1 MYVKTDERACSRIT
15 LSLKTALDTLFLWIG
30 TVVLCFC
37 LFFAIG
43 TVQFGFPSFGEYG
56 YLIADR
62 SEDNISAEDLL
73 IFTPCGISGIDEGD
87 YVVYRVPFGA
97 EFARCIS
104 ADGERA
110 VVEGKDGGVTVI
122 AKSLVLGKAVKRNA
136 VAGRVILSV
145 AKANPQSRFCLW
157 LSGFGVQYLL
167 SCPKTVTEI
176 FCCLN
181 SDVGAATSGAPT
193 ARN

>member
-1 MYVKTDERACSRIT
+1 MHVKTDERACSRIIS
-15 LSLKTALDTLFLWIG
+15 SLKTALDTLFLWIG

-73 IFTPCGISGIDEGD
+73 IVTPCGISGIDEGD

-145 AKANPQSRFCLW
+145 AQAKTAITV
-157 LSGFGVQYLL
+157 LSLVVGVWCAISLIMPENRGGNLFL
-167 SCPKTVTEI
+167 SELRGQQRNKR
-176 FCCLN
+176 
-181 SDVGAATSGAPT
+181 TSERA
-193 ARN
+193 

>member
-1 MYVKTDERACSRIT
+1 MHVKTDERACSRIIS
-15 LSLKTALDTLFLWIG
+15 SLKTALDTLFLWIG

-62 SEDNISAEDLL
+62 SEDNISAEELL

-145 AKANPQSRFCLW
+145 AKAKTTITVLSLVVGVWCAISLIMPENRDRTLFLSESR
-157 LSGFGVQYLL
+157 GHRRN
-167 SCPKTVTEI
+167 KR
-176 FCCLN
+176 
-181 SDVGAATSGAPT
+181 TSERA
-193 ARN
+193 

>member
-1 MYVKTDERACSRIT
+1 MHVKTDERACSRIIS
-15 LSLKTALDTLFLWIG
+15 SLKTALDTLFLWIG

-87 YVVYRVPFGA
+87 YVVYRVHFGA
-97 EFARCIS
+97 EFARCSS

-145 AKANPQSRFCLW
+145 AKAKTAITV
-157 LSGFGVQYLL
+157 LSLVVGVWCAISLIMPENRDGNLL
-167 SCPKTVTEI
+167 LFE
-176 FCCLN
+176 FRRRCCN
-181 SDVGAATSGAPT
+181 KRSSDRT
-193 ARN
+193 

>member
-1 MYVKTDERACSRIT
+1 MHVKTDERACSRIIS
-15 LSLKTALDTLFLWIG
+15 SLRTALDTLFLWIG

-62 SEDNISAEDLL
+62 SEGNISAEDLL

-110 VVEGKDGGVTVI
+110 VVEGKDGGVAVI

-145 AKANPQSRFCLW
+145 AKAKTAITVLSLVVGVWCAISLIMPENRDRTLFLSESR
-157 LSGFGVQYLL
+157 GQRRN
-167 SCPKTVTEI
+167 KR
-176 FCCLN
+176 
-181 SDVGAATSGAPT
+181 TSERA
-193 ARN
+193 

>member
-1 MYVKTDERACSRIT
+1 MHVKTDERACSRIIS
-15 LSLKTALDTLFLWIG
+15 SLKTALDTLFLWIG

-145 AKANPQSRFCLW
+145 AKAKTAITV
-157 LSGFGVQYLL
+157 LSLVVGVWCAISLIMPENRDGNLL
-167 SCPKTVTEI
+167 LFE
-176 FCCLN
+176 FRRRCCN
-181 SDVGAATSGAPT
+181 KRSSDRT
-193 ARN
+193 

>member
-1 MYVKTDERACSRIT
+1 MHVKTDERACSRIIS
-15 LSLKTALDTLFLWIG
+15 SLKTALDTLFLWIG

-145 AKANPQSRFCLW
+145 AKAKTTITV
-157 LSGFGVQYLL
+157 LSLVVGVWCAISLIMPENHDGNLL
-167 SCPKTVTEI
+167 LFE
-176 FCCLN
+176 FRRRCCN
-181 SDVGAATSGAPT
+181 KRSSDRT
-193 ARN
+193 

>member
-1 MYVKTDERACSRIT
+1 MYVKTDERVCSRIIS
-15 LSLKTALDTLFLWIG
+15 SLKTALDTLFLWIG
-30 TVVLCFC
+30 TVMLCFC

-62 SEDNISAEDLL
+62 SEGNISAEDLL

-87 YVVYRVPFGA
+87 YVVYRAPFGA

-145 AKANPQSRFCLW
+145 AKAKTAITVLSLVVGVWCAISLIMPENRDRTLFLSESRGHRRNKW
-157 LSGFGVQYLL
+157 
-167 SCPKTVTEI
+167 
-176 FCCLN
+176 
-181 SDVGAATSGAPT
+181 TSERA
-193 ARN
+193 

>member
-1 MYVKTDERACSRIT
+1 MHVKTDERACSRIIS
-15 LSLKTALDTLFLWIG
+15 SLKTALDTLFLWIG

-145 AKANPQSRFCLW
+145 AQAKTAITV
-157 LSGFGVQYLL
+157 LSLVVGVWCAISLIMPENRGGNLFL
-167 SCPKTVTEI
+167 SELRGQQRNK
-176 FCCLN
+176 
-181 SDVGAATSGAPT
+181 GTSERA
-193 ARN
+193 

>member
-1 MYVKTDERACSRIT
+1 MHVKTDERACSRIIS
-15 LSLKTALDTLFLWIG
+15 SLKTALDTLFLWIG

-73 IFTPCGISGIDEGD
+73 IFTPCGISGIDVGD

-145 AKANPQSRFCLW
+145 AKAKTAITV
-157 LSGFGVQYLL
+157 LSLVVGVWCAISLIMPENRDGNLL
-167 SCPKTVTEI
+167 LFE
-176 FCCLN
+176 FRRRCCN
-181 SDVGAATSGAPT
+181 KRSSDRT
-193 ARN
+193 

>member
-1 MYVKTDERACSRIT
+1 MHVKTDERACSRIIS
-15 LSLKTALDTLFLWIG
+15 SLKTALDTLFLWIG

-73 IFTPCGISGIDEGD
+73 IFTPCGISGIDVGD

-145 AKANPQSRFCLW
+145 AKAKTAITV
-157 LSGFGVQYLL
+157 LSLVVGVLCAISLIMPENRDGNLL
-167 SCPKTVTEI
+167 LFE
-176 FCCLN
+176 FRRRCCN
-181 SDVGAATSGAPT
+181 KRSSDRT
-193 ARN
+193 

>member
-1 MYVKTDERACSRIT
+1 MHVKTDERACSRIIS
-15 LSLKTALDTLFLWIG
+15 SLKTALDTLFLWIG

-73 IFTPCGISGIDEGD
+73 IFTPGISGIDEGD

-145 AKANPQSRFCLW
+145 AKAKTTITVLSLVVGVWCAISLIMPENRDRTLFLSESR
-157 LSGFGVQYLL
+157 GHRRN
-167 SCPKTVTEI
+167 KR
-176 FCCLN
+176 
-181 SDVGAATSGAPT
+181 TSERA
-193 ARN
+193 

>member
-1 MYVKTDERACSRIT
+1 MHVKTDERACSRIIS
-15 LSLKTALDTLFLWIG
+15 SLKTALDTLFLWIG

-145 AKANPQSRFCLW
+145 AKAKTAIT
-157 LSGFGVQYLL
+157 LL
-167 SCPKTVTEI
+167 SLV
-176 FCCLN
+176 
-181 SDVGAATSGAPT
+181 VGVWCAISLIMPENRDENLFLSESRGQRRNKRTSERA
-193 ARN
+193 

>member
-1 MYVKTDERACSRIT
+1 MHVKTDKRACSRIIS
-15 LSLKTALDTLFLWIG
+15 SLKTALDTLFLWIG

-62 SEDNISAEDLL
+62 SEGNISAEDLL
-73 IFTPCGISGIDEGD
+73 IFMPCGISGIYEGD

-110 VVEGKDGGVTVI
+110 VVEGKDGGVAVI

-145 AKANPQSRFCLW
+145 AKAKTAITV
-157 LSGFGVQYLL
+157 LSLVVGVWCAISLIMPENRGENLFL
-167 SCPKTVTEI
+167 SE
-176 FCCLN
+176 FRRRCCN
-181 SDVGAATSGAPT
+181 KRSSDRT
-193 ARN
+193 

>member
-1 MYVKTDERACSRIT
+1 M
-15 LSLKTALDTLFLWIG
+15 KTALDTLFLWIG

-145 AKANPQSRFCLW
+145 AKAKTTITV
-157 LSGFGVQYLL
+157 LSLVVGVWCAISLIMPENRDGNLL
-167 SCPKTVTEI
+167 LFE
-176 FCCLN
+176 FRRRCCN
-181 SDVGAATSGAPT
+181 KRSSDRT
-193 ARN
+193 

>member
-1 MYVKTDERACSRIT
+1 MHVKTDERACSRIIS
-15 LSLKTALDTLFLWIG
+15 SLKTALDTLFLWIG

-145 AKANPQSRFCLW
+145 VKAKTTITV
-157 LSGFGVQYLL
+157 LSLVVGVWCVISLIMPENRDGNLL
-167 SCPKTVTEI
+167 LFE
-176 FCCLN
+176 FRRRCCN
-181 SDVGAATSGAPT
+181 KRSSDRT
-193 ARN
+193 

>member
-1 MYVKTDERACSRIT
+1 MHFKTDRRVHSRIIF
-15 LSLKTALDTLFLWIG
+15 SLKTALDTLFLWIG

-62 SEDNISAEDLL
+62 SEGNISEEDLL
-73 IFTPCGISGIDEGD
+73 IFAPCGINGIDKGD

-122 AKSLVLGKAVKRNA
+122 AKSLVFGKAVKRNA

-145 AKANPQSRFCLW
+145 AKAKTAIT
-157 LSGFGVQYLL
+157 LL
-167 SCPKTVTEI
+167 SLVVGIWNAILLIVPENRDETLFLSEFRRRRCNKRS
-176 FCCLN
+176 
-181 SDVGAATSGAPT
+181 SDRT
-193 ARN
+193 

>member
-1 MYVKTDERACSRIT
+1 MGEETDQRVYVRIIV
-15 LSLKTALDTLFLWIG
+15 SLKTALDTLFLWIG
-30 TVVLCFC
+30 TVILCFC

-43 TVQFGFPSFGEYG
+43 TAQLGFPSFGEYG

-62 SEDNISAEDLL
+62 SEGNISAEDLL
-73 IFTPCGISGIDEGD
+73 IFTPCEVNELEEGD

-97 EFARCIS
+97 EFAKCIS

-145 AKANPQSRFCLW
+145 SKATTAIMV
-157 LSGFGVQYLL
+157 LSLVVGVWCAISLIMPEDRDEALFL
-167 SCPKTVTEI
+167 SEFRRRC
-176 FCCLN
+176 
-181 SDVGAATSGAPT
+181 ATSGAPT